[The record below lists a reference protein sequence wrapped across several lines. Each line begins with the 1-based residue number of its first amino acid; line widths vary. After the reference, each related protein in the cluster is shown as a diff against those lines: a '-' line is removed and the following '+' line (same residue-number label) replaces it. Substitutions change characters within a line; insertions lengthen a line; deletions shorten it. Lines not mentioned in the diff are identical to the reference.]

1 MTDKRK
7 HSKALRELEETKI
20 LIDYLLEHDLSFD
33 ELDNFSDRMVRT
45 AKDWNDGRS
54 RDDDF

>member
-33 ELDNFSDRMVRT
+33 VLENFNDRTVKQ
-45 AKDWNDGRS
+45 AKEWWDAQEVH
-54 RDDDF
+54 

>member
-20 LIDYLLEHDLSFD
+20 LVDYLIEHDLSFD
-33 ELDNFSDRMVRT
+33 AIEHFSDRMVKT
-45 AKDWNDGRS
+45 AKEWNNGR
-54 RDDDF
+54 D